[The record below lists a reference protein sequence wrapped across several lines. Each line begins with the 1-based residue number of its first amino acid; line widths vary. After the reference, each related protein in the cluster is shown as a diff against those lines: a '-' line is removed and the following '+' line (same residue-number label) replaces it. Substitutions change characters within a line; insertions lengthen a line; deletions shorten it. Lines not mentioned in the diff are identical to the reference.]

1 MFVMTMMSF
10 TQMSMKAIAGG
21 NDECRLQSYLSGLGS
36 YAASSQL

>member
-10 TQMSMKAIAGG
+10 TQISMKAIAGG
-21 NDECRLQSYLSGLGS
+21 NDECRLQNYPLELGN